1 MTRMEGYSFG
11 DIDRTRMTMTTLSPW
26 TQDDRNN
33 LIAMSYSDRP
43 TIRDC
48 PMNRPGRSLREPDIV
63 PAQQQPRRR
72 IALAVRLLVL
82 MSPCCCDH
90 NEHCLGLHGYQY

>member
-11 DIDRTRMTMTTLSPW
+11 DIDRPRMTMTTLSPW

-33 LIAMSYSDRP
+33 MIAMSYSDRP

-48 PMNRPGRSLREPDIV
+48 PMNRPGRSLREPEIV

-72 IALAVRLLVL
+72 IALAVSLLEPSCRYAVVFTANTAWDPL
-82 MSPCCCDH
+82 
-90 NEHCLGLHGYQY
+90 